1 MATEQ
6 LFADRYKLDRRLGVG
21 GMATV
26 QLAFDT
32 RLERYVAVKLLAEH
46 LAEDASFI
54 SRFRREA
61 LAAARLVHPN
71 IVQVFDFGSDS
82 RTGRQFIVMEY
93 VDGHS
98 CAELLRDNG
107 PMSPRQAVE
116 ILMQACRGLDYAHR
130 NGVVHRDV
138 KPGNLMVNTDG
149 VVKLADFGIAK
160 AAEQSD
166 ITKVGSVLGT
176 AAYLSPEQARGEPAG
191 PASDMYA
198 LGVVSYQLMAGHL
211 PYEAASLTDLARLQE
226 SGPPPRLSDEVR
238 DVPPTLSAAVA
249 RALARDPANRYED
262 AAEMEDALADGLA
275 GVGHTEDL
283 DATRALPGDDAT
295 RMLPPTSTGTRAAR
309 RPLQPLVEDAPP
321 PRRPAPSRRQPAPQR
336 EKSGAGKWI
345 ALVLVIVVVA
355 AGAFAYQ
362 AINGGGNKQVQ
373 LNEDVGGSV
382 DDAVQSF
389 KDLVASTRRA
399 RRRRCRRRSTWW
411 PAAPARCRR
420 RCGRRAGRAGRGR
433 ACPTSSCRRP

>member
-6 LFADRYKLDRRLGVG
+6 LFADRYRLERRLGVG

-32 RLERYVAVKLLAEH
+32 RLERNVAVKLLAEH
-46 LAEDASFI
+46 LAEDPSFV

-71 IVQVFDFGSDS
+71 IVQVFDFGSDAA
-82 RTGRQFIVMEY
+82 TGRQFIVMEY

-98 CAELLRDNG
+98 CAEILRDRG
-107 PMSPRQAVE
+107 PLPPREAVD
-116 ILMQACRGLDYAHR
+116 ILTQACRGLDYAHR

-198 LGVVSYQLMAGHL
+198 LGVVSYQLLAGRL

-226 SGPPPRLSDEVR
+226 QGPPPRLDREVPG
-238 DVPPTLSAAVA
+238 VPPALGAAVA
-249 RALARDPANRYED
+249 RALARDPAQRYRD

-275 GVGHTEDL
+275 GIGHTEDL
-283 DATRALPGDDAT
+283 EATHMLDDDDVEAT
-295 RMLPPTSTGTRAAR
+295 RMLPPTSATGPVRPR
-309 RPLQPLVEDAPP
+309 RQLQPIDE
-321 PRRPAPSRRQPAPQR
+321 PRRPAPARRQPAPAR
-336 EKSGAGKWI
+336 AERRRGGARRWVALLLLLALIAGGVAVYVAIDNATTKS
-345 ALVLVIVVVA
+345 
-355 AGAFAYQ
+355 
-362 AINGGGNKQVQ
+362 VQ

-382 DDAVQSF
+382 DDAIQSF
-389 KDLVASTRRA
+389 KDLVEQNTR
-399 RRRRCRRRSTWW
+399 
-411 PAAPARCRR
+411 
-420 RCGRRAGRAGRGR
+420 
-433 ACPTSSCRRP
+433 